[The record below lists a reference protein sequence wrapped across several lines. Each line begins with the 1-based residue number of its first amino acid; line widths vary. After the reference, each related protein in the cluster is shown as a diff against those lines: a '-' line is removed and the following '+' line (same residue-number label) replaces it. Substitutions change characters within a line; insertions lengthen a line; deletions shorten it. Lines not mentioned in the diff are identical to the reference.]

1 VLGRLIE
8 DKATRRSSA
17 AAARKQAPPPAAREL
32 ARTAAAPAA
41 PASAPQSRL
50 GGASDMIEVLLPS
63 GDEALGFEAPSDAD
77 SEEFIE
83 YMQARQARKPPSR
96 AEPTKAAAKPSSR
109 GRGAAGRRR

>member
-1 VLGRLIE
+1 M
-8 DKATRRSSA
+8 KAV
-17 AAARKQAPPPAAREL
+17 AR
-32 ARTAAAPAA
+32 AAAPAA
-41 PASAPQSRL
+41 PAPASQSRL

-96 AEPTKAAAKPSSR
+96 AAPSKAATKPSSR